1 MLNATTAIVST
12 IAIRFKADDAEMQ
25 RAGFTYLLKKD
36 NSGWKI
42 HELIATDLDK
52 LVSAD

>member
-1 MLNATTAIVST
+1 
-12 IAIRFKADDAEMQ
+12 MQ

-36 NSGWKI
+36 DSGWKI

-52 LVSAD
+52 LISGD